1 MSRRKPTGSKMLNDK
16 ELATIA
22 NRLQAPLIISDIMAG
37 ECELTG
43 DVQYGLHSLISD
55 LQVDSALLCIALGGL
70 KIANGQHKASL
81 SISILKLQCESIVN
95 DYAAHWL
102 QNSSVTGTD
111 SHDMADTMSCI
122 AEDLEGLSE
131 LLDMTLNALAQ
142 GKNEPVTSLIKI
154 LSIQAKAQTAIAE
167 EFSDILSAKAASE
180 ATAKPQILP
189 LIAKEL
195 ACKPSGKVISFRGKR
210 A

>member
-1 MSRRKPTGSKMLNDK
+1 MLNDK
-16 ELATIA
+16 ELAKIA

-37 ECELTG
+37 ECVLTG
-43 DVQYGLHSLISD
+43 DVQYGLHILISD

-70 KIANGQHKASL
+70 QITNSQHKASL
-81 SISILKLQCESIVN
+81 GISILKLQCESIVN

-122 AEDLEGLSE
+122 SEDLEGLSE
-131 LLDMTLNALAQ
+131 LLDTALNNRTQA
-142 GKNEPVTSLIKI
+142 KNDPAFSLLKI
-154 LSIQAKAQTAIAE
+154 LSIQAKAHAAIAE
-167 EFSDILSAKAASE
+167 EFCDMLSAKAASE
-180 ATAKPQILP
+180 AAVKPQILP
-189 LIAKEL
+189 LIAKEF
-195 ACKPSGKVISFRGKR
+195 SRESSSKVISFRGKR

>member
-102 QNSSVTGTD
+102 QNSSVTDTD

-131 LLDMTLNALAQ
+131 LLDLALNGLAQ
-142 GKNEPVTSLIKI
+142 SKNDPAFSLIKI

-180 ATAKPQILP
+180 AAAKPQILP
-189 LIAKEL
+189 LIAKEF